1 MLYQKVMPNTITG
14 QGNASGFTVGG
25 YPQLAIENWIS
36 GSTSSIHSSTK
47 EHCEFQM
54 IIANPARDNVTDR
67 KQYSLPLSAPVCL
80 NLESLRPFESVE
92 EQFQHYGI
100 TFHNAIAL
108 HPSNAAYP
116 PHSGTMVLMGAPK
129 SGWMEMDFKEPI
141 CKFHC
146 YATSSQ
152 RILLSAYD
160 REGKLL
166 VQDDIS
172 ASNLAVSESKI
183 APNAP
188 LKAVSAN
195 ISRIT
200 LYSLDGQL
208 TVDDISFW
216 F

>member
-1 MLYQKVMPNTITG
+1 MTNTING
-14 QGNASGFTVGG
+14 QGNDSHFKVRE
-25 YPQLAIENWIS
+25 YPTLAIENWIS
-36 GSTSSIHSSTK
+36 GSTSSIYPSTK

-54 IIANPARDNVTDR
+54 IIANPARDNATSR
-67 KQYSLPLSAPVCL
+67 KKNFLPLSAPVCL

-129 SGWMEMDFKEPI
+129 SGWIEIDFSEPI

-166 VQDDIS
+166 VQDDIP
-172 ASNLAVSESKI
+172 ASNLAVSNSNI
-183 APNAP
+183 SPNAP
-188 LKAVSAN
+188 LKAVSQN